1 MDRSKRAIRTPKRFE
16 DEAFDTPE
24 PSASPSVFKVKLTTS
39 KGPKISLPSLTK
51 ARETPKSK
59 SSSETT
65 KEKVPEPP
73 KLVEHVPKLEESI
86 EDLDEDVE
94 LPVITPVTKQT
105 KESTKSP
112 KEVKQK
118 ESAKP
123 KEKPAKPPSIKTA
136 KETPKLKEVGRPKEV
151 AKVKDTTPK
160 PLVVKPIE
168 RDGPLV
174 YRPKMK
180 RPRTPP
186 IFEDVVLNLKLP
198 FWDARTA
205 AEQHENDEIC
215 ELVHCHCGINEEIG
229 WIIQCETCLTW
240 QHSHC
245 LGIEQPQ
252 TSLDGYTCRAC
263 SEPKFAR
270 ESMRWAY
277 DQEWLTKGV
286 MKQFSCDKNLLPA
299 DKVRK
304 LQQINQLIADTLRLQ
319 RIIHSLRVKSALHE
333 RVGDDDPELKS
344 FRIQNADGT
353 SSFPKANLKLDMDRT
368 EEFVSKDL
376 VRIEQQLDQID
387 DGHDS
392 QLSIELLK
400 NDLCTIKQFMESK
413 IAREKPRA
421 GVQVRSPLNEQYARL
436 HESNK

>member
-24 PSASPSVFKVKLTTS
+24 PSSSPSIFKVKLTTS

-59 SSSETT
+59 VSIDVS

-73 KLVEHVPKLEESI
+73 KLVEHVPKVEESV
-86 EDLDEDVE
+86 EKLDEEVE
-94 LPVITPVTKQT
+94 VPVITPVTKQS

-118 ESAKP
+118 DTPKP
-123 KEKPAKPPSIKTA
+123 KEKSAKLPIIKTP
-136 KETPKLKEVGRPKEV
+136 KDTPKPKEAGRPREV

-160 PLVVKPIE
+160 PIVVKPIE

-186 IFEDVVLNLKLP
+186 VFEDVMPNLKLP

-252 TSLDGYTCRAC
+252 ASLDGYTCKAC

-270 ESMRWAY
+270 DSMRWAY
-277 DQEWLTKGV
+277 DQEWLSKGV

-299 DKVRK
+299 EKVRL

-319 RIIHSLRVKSALHE
+319 RIIHSLRVKSSLHE

-344 FRIQNADGT
+344 FRIQHADGT
-353 SSFPKANLKLDMDRT
+353 NSVPKSNLKLDMDQT
-368 EEFVSKDL
+368 EEYVNNELK
-376 VRIEQQLDQID
+376 RIEQQLDELD
-387 DGHDS
+387 NKHDS
-392 QLSIELLK
+392 QFSIELLK
-400 NDLCTIKQFMESK
+400 NDLHTIKQFIESK
-413 IAREKPRA
+413 SATNKPRPTT
-421 GVQVRSPLNEQYARL
+421 VQVRSPLSEQYASM
-436 HESNK
+436 HE